1 MSRGCASRHI
11 LTACLFHCFTR
22 KYPPRGVLFIY
33 GQMYNDV
40 NETDPHITA
49 GLTEVSIMG
58 KLLEDIESYWTNR
71 AEGYSDQNKAELAG
85 RQKNAWRDVICGHMP
100 DKEKEDIKILDIGTG
115 PGFFPIM
122 LAQNGYRVNAVDYT
136 PEMLV
141 KAKENAGELN
151 ERITFA
157 RMDAKELDFE
167 DDTFDVI
174 ISRNLTWVL
183 EEPDKAYRE
192 WHRVLRS
199 GGKMLNFD
207 ANWYRYLYDDK
218 KKEGFEED
226 RANVAKSSFKDH
238 NKAKGVDMEKMTE
251 IAMQVPLSALD
262 RPVWDR
268 RVLTDIGFSGIRID
282 ETIGERVW
290 DAEEKLNYASTP
302 MFMVVAQK

>member
-1 MSRGCASRHI
+1 
-11 LTACLFHCFTR
+11 
-22 KYPPRGVLFIY
+22 
-33 GQMYNDV
+33 
-40 NETDPHITA
+40 
-49 GLTEVSIMG
+49 MG
-58 KLLEDIESYWTNR
+58 ELLKDIENYWTNR
-71 AEGYSDQNKAELAG
+71 AEGYSDQNKAELADK
-85 RQKNAWRDVICGHMP
+85 RRDLWRDVICEHMP
-100 DKEKEDIKILDIGTG
+100 AKDKEEIKILDIGTG

-167 DDTFDVI
+167 DNSFDI
-174 ISRNLTWVL
+174 ILSRNLTWVL

-192 WHRVLRS
+192 WHRVLKN

-218 KKEGFEED
+218 KKAAWEAD
-226 RANVAKSSFKDH
+226 RANVKKSVYKDQDEQ
-238 NKAKGVDMEKMTE
+238 KGVDVAKMTE

-268 RVLTDIGFSGIRID
+268 AVLTEIGFSGVRID
-282 ETIGERVW
+282 EGIGERVW
-290 DAEEKLNYASTP
+290 DAEERLNYASTP

>member
-1 MSRGCASRHI
+1 
-11 LTACLFHCFTR
+11 
-22 KYPPRGVLFIY
+22 
-33 GQMYNDV
+33 
-40 NETDPHITA
+40 
-49 GLTEVSIMG
+49 MG
-58 KLLEDIESYWTNR
+58 ELLKDIEKYWTNR
-71 AEGYSDQNKAELAG
+71 AEGYSDQNKAELADK
-85 RQKNAWRDVICGHMP
+85 RRDLWRDVVCEHMP
-100 DKEKEDIKILDIGTG
+100 AKDKEDIKILDIGTG

-167 DDTFDVI
+167 DNSFDI
-174 ISRNLTWVL
+174 ILSRNLTWVL

-192 WHRVLRS
+192 WHRVLKN

-218 KKEGFEED
+218 KKAAWEAD
-226 RANVAKSSFKDH
+226 RANVKKSVYKDQDEQ
-238 NKAKGVDMEKMTE
+238 KGVDVAKMTE

-268 RVLTDIGFSGIRID
+268 AVLTEIGFSGVRID
-282 ETIGERVW
+282 EGIGKRVW
-290 DAEEKLNYASTP
+290 DAEERLNYASTP

>member
-1 MSRGCASRHI
+1 
-11 LTACLFHCFTR
+11 
-22 KYPPRGVLFIY
+22 
-33 GQMYNDV
+33 
-40 NETDPHITA
+40 
-49 GLTEVSIMG
+49 MG
-58 KLLEDIESYWTNR
+58 ELLKDIENYWTNR
-71 AEGYSDQNKAELAG
+71 AEGYSDQNKAELADK
-85 RQKNAWRDVICGHMP
+85 RRDLWRDVVCEHMP
-100 DKEKEDIKILDIGTG
+100 AKDKEEIKILDIGTG

-167 DDTFDVI
+167 DNSFDI
-174 ISRNLTWVL
+174 ILSRNLTWVL
-183 EEPDKAYRE
+183 EEPEKAYRE
-192 WHRVLRS
+192 WHRVLKN

-218 KKEGFEED
+218 KKAAWEAD
-226 RANVAKSSFKDH
+226 RANVKKSVYKDQDEQ
-238 NKAKGVDMEKMTE
+238 KGVDVAKMTE

-268 RVLTDIGFSGIRID
+268 AVLTEIGFSGVRID
-282 ETIGERVW
+282 EGIGERVW
-290 DAEEKLNYASTP
+290 DAEERLNYASTP

>member
-1 MSRGCASRHI
+1 
-11 LTACLFHCFTR
+11 
-22 KYPPRGVLFIY
+22 
-33 GQMYNDV
+33 
-40 NETDPHITA
+40 
-49 GLTEVSIMG
+49 MG
-58 KLLEDIESYWTNR
+58 ELLKDIENYWTNR
-71 AEGYSDQNKAELAG
+71 AEGYSDQNKAELADK
-85 RQKNAWRDVICGHMP
+85 RRDLWRDVVCEHMP
-100 DKEKEDIKILDIGTG
+100 AKDKEEIKILDIGTG

-167 DDTFDVI
+167 DNSFDI
-174 ISRNLTWVL
+174 ILSRNLTWVL

-192 WHRVLRS
+192 WHRVLKN

-218 KKEGFEED
+218 KKAAWEAD
-226 RANVAKSSFKDH
+226 RANVKKSVYKDQDEQ
-238 NKAKGVDMEKMTE
+238 KGVDVAKMTE

-268 RVLTDIGFSGIRID
+268 AVLTEIGFSGVRID
-282 ETIGERVW
+282 EGIGERVW
-290 DAEEKLNYASTP
+290 DAEERLNYASTP

>member
-1 MSRGCASRHI
+1 
-11 LTACLFHCFTR
+11 
-22 KYPPRGVLFIY
+22 
-33 GQMYNDV
+33 
-40 NETDPHITA
+40 
-49 GLTEVSIMG
+49 MG
-58 KLLEDIESYWTNR
+58 ELLKDIENYWTNR
-71 AEGYSDQNKAELAG
+71 AEGYSDQNKAELADK
-85 RQKNAWRDVICGHMP
+85 RRDLWRDVVCEHMP
-100 DKEKEDIKILDIGTG
+100 DKDKEEIKILDIGTG

-167 DDTFDVI
+167 DNSFDI
-174 ISRNLTWVL
+174 ILSRNLTWVL

-192 WHRVLRS
+192 WHRVLKN

-218 KKEGFEED
+218 KKAAWEAD
-226 RANVAKSSFKDH
+226 RANVKKSVYKDQDEQ
-238 NKAKGVDMEKMTE
+238 KGVDVAKMTE

-268 RVLTDIGFSGIRID
+268 AVLTEIGFSGVRID
-282 ETIGERVW
+282 ESIGERVW
-290 DAEEKLNYASTP
+290 DAEERLNYASTP

>member
-1 MSRGCASRHI
+1 
-11 LTACLFHCFTR
+11 
-22 KYPPRGVLFIY
+22 
-33 GQMYNDV
+33 
-40 NETDPHITA
+40 
-49 GLTEVSIMG
+49 MG
-58 KLLEDIESYWTNR
+58 ELLKDIENYWTNR
-71 AEGYSDQNKAELAG
+71 AEGYSDQNKAELADK
-85 RQKNAWRDVICGHMP
+85 RRDLWRDVVCEHMP
-100 DKEKEDIKILDIGTG
+100 AKDKEEIKILDIGTG

-157 RMDAKELDFE
+157 RMDAKELNFE
-167 DDTFDVI
+167 DNSFDI
-174 ISRNLTWVL
+174 ILSRNLTWVL

-192 WHRVLRS
+192 WHRVLKN

-218 KKEGFEED
+218 KKAAWEAD
-226 RANVAKSSFKDH
+226 RANVKKSVYKDQDEQ
-238 NKAKGVDMEKMTE
+238 KGVDVAKMTE

-268 RVLTDIGFSGIRID
+268 AVLTEIGFSGVRID
-282 ETIGERVW
+282 EGIGERVW
-290 DAEEKLNYASTP
+290 DAEERLNYASTP

>member
-1 MSRGCASRHI
+1 
-11 LTACLFHCFTR
+11 
-22 KYPPRGVLFIY
+22 
-33 GQMYNDV
+33 
-40 NETDPHITA
+40 
-49 GLTEVSIMG
+49 MG
-58 KLLEDIESYWTNR
+58 ELLKDIENYWTNR
-71 AEGYSDQNKAELAG
+71 AEGYSDQNKAELADK
-85 RQKNAWRDVICGHMP
+85 RRDLWRDVVCEHMP
-100 DKEKEDIKILDIGTG
+100 AKDKEEIKILDIGTG

-167 DDTFDVI
+167 DNSFDI
-174 ISRNLTWVL
+174 ILSRNLTWVL

-192 WHRVLRS
+192 WHRVLKN

-218 KKEGFEED
+218 KKAAWEAD
-226 RANVAKSSFKDH
+226 RANVKKSVYKDQDEQ
-238 NKAKGVDMEKMTE
+238 KGVDVAKMTE

-268 RVLTDIGFSGIRID
+268 AVLTEIGFSGVRID
-282 ETIGERVW
+282 ESIGERVW
-290 DAEEKLNYASTP
+290 DAEERLNYASTP